1 MTLTKIALLN
11 RMQCEQIYTATQ
23 LAHLFSV
30 SRVTVLGM
38 LRALVE
44 EGQLQITRTNSRVI
58 HFTRELPD
66 SLESGGA
73 GIRGVATFPVTRN
86 LNGCLSNYDQ
96 ELVARSRLALLAH
109 DRCR

>member
-11 RMQCEQIYTATQ
+11 RMQCEQKYTATQ

-66 SLESGGA
+66 SLESGGR
-73 GIRGVATFPVTRN
+73 RGHPRGGDVPRHAQPEW
-86 LNGCLSNYDQ
+86 L
-96 ELVARSRLALLAH
+96 LVQL
-109 DRCR
+109 